1 MPRFPP
7 LSQHARRALHNT
19 SFQGLT
25 QIWYLL
31 LRALYVVVFA
41 RLVGVEA
48 YGQYNYAQIWYL
60 IALSVTGWGMHEWL
74 LTRWQAVDRDQ
85 RLALANTG
93 LTLRVLLG
101 TCGTLLVLL
110 CAVILESDPA
120 LRWLIMIYA
129 QGVVLRGI
137 TAWLQALFIS
147 RERSELTLYTSM
159 PVTLLEVVL
168 ALGLA
173 WAGYS
178 LLVIALAQTLCWW
191 LGLVATWWAYR
202 KYLGSLGLSWQPAF
216 ARDFLAGGALL
227 ALASALLA
235 WMGPGLLVAV
245 RHYLNHGPTLGE
257 AALVI
262 QVLLMLGQALRM
274 VTNATL
280 PFLTRPGD
288 DIDLRQRGFASQA
301 WCVAMYLGGAGYM
314 LGAHALPSLV
324 NRLLGESFQGAGIL
338 LAQFSWVLIPLG
350 LVQTLRLLL
359 IGRGLYRQFLFA
371 LVLGAAALALALAA
385 LVAGEALS
393 LPRLFTGLGLAYAVS
408 VLAMLRQ
415 LATAGIMLAPG
426 TFLRAPLA
434 LAAAVTVSHFAQP
447 TLGSASAALLGI
459 GLLALAA
466 LHHWRQES
474 SRSPA

>member
-1 MPRFPP
+1 MPSIRP
-7 LSQHARRALHNT
+7 LSHHARRALHNT

-31 LRALYVVVFA
+31 LRAIYVIFFA
-41 RLVGVEA
+41 RLVGLEA

-74 LTRWQAVDRDQ
+74 LTRWQAVDKEQ
-85 RLALANTG
+85 RQALADTG
-93 LTLRVLLG
+93 LALRVLLG
-101 TCGTLLVLL
+101 TGGTLLVLC

-129 QGVVLRGI
+129 QGVVLRGL
-137 TAWLQALFIS
+137 TAWLHALFTS
-147 RERSELTLYTSM
+147 RERSELILYTSM
-159 PVTLLEVVL
+159 PVSLLEVVL

-191 LGLVATWWAYR
+191 LGLAATWWAYR
-202 KYLGSLGLSWQPAF
+202 QHLGSLRLSWQPAF
-216 ARDFLAGGALL
+216 AREFLAGGALL

-245 RHYLNHGPTLGE
+245 RHYMDDGPTLGE

-280 PFLTRPGD
+280 PFLTRPGED
-288 DIDLRQRGFASQA
+288 LTLRQRGFASQT
-301 WCVAMYLGGAGYM
+301 WHVALYLGGAGYL
-314 LGAHALPSLV
+314 LGVQVLPSLTI
-324 NRLLGESFQGAGIL
+324 RLLGESFQQAGIL
-338 LAQFSWVLIPLG
+338 LAQFSWILIPLG

-359 IGRGLYRQFLFA
+359 IGRGLYRQFLLA
-371 LVLGAAALALALAA
+371 LVLGGAVLGLAVAV
-385 LVAGEALS
+385 LVGREALS
-393 LPRLFTGLGLAYAVS
+393 LPSLFTGLGLAYAAS
-408 VLAMLRQ
+408 VVVMLRQ
-415 LATAGIMLAPG
+415 LATAGIALSAATIIRG
-426 TFLRAPLA
+426 PLV
-434 LAAAVTVSHFAQP
+434 LAAAVALSHIAQP
-447 TLGSASAALLGI
+447 TVSAASAALLGI
-459 GLLALAA
+459 SLLALAA
-466 LHHWRQES
+466 LHHWWQES
-474 SRSPA
+474 SRGAG